1 MEKEPLVTRK
11 ALHHD
16 QKKEEKRTQQ
26 SQKHSMWNKRLNMII
41 IVLCLILLGLI
52 YLVFTW

>member
-26 SQKHSMWNKRLNMII
+26 SQKHSMWNKRLNVII